1 MRIQDTTELSK
12 QMWSLTNQ
20 FKSKQKP
27 DNAKQ
32 ISCRTL
38 AGSKNTLS
46 NLCHFCSVQYQKH
59 CIKQNTQVH
68 IPKLKWHQ
76 IKAKSHTFKSTTSSG
91 LNSLYSGKLSTNQEV
106 YTRKRPLVKT
116 MVLTKG
122 RFLVY
127 TSWFVLSFPE
137 YKLFSPELVVDLK
150 VWLLALIWCHFSFG
164 ICTWVFCFMQ
174 CFWYC
179 TEQKWHKLLNVFFDP
194 AKVRQL
200 ICLALS
206 GFCFDLNWFVK
217 DHICFESSV
226 VSWMRKSHWHFKI
239 NWMES

>member
-1 MRIQDTTELSK
+1 MSVRFAHSGHQLSK

-32 ISCRTL
+32 ISCRAL

-106 YTRKRPLVKT
+106 YTGNEDLYPQ
-116 MVLTKG
+116 LTAQAM
-122 RFLVY
+122 LCVEQ
-127 TSWFVLSFPE
+127 TS
-137 YKLFSPELVVDLK
+137 
-150 VWLLALIWCHFSFG
+150 
-164 ICTWVFCFMQ
+164 
-174 CFWYC
+174 
-179 TEQKWHKLLNVFFDP
+179 TEPTCSLEGSNQPQTPTHSNESDIADQDKDKW
-194 AKVRQL
+194 R
-200 ICLALS
+200 
-206 GFCFDLNWFVK
+206 CFDNTIMQTTTQDCIRAAYKWGCWECSVQTSTETYYSTAVGTMSWK
-217 DHICFESSV
+217 QGTTICHLISV
-226 VSWMRKSHWHFKI
+226 RMEPGIPKSVCSHL
-239 NWMES
+239 